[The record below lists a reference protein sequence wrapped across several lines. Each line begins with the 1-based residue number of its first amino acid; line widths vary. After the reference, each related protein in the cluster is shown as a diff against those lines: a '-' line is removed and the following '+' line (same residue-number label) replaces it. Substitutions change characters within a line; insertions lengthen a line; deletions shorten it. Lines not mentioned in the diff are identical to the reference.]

1 MKQFFPNYKNVWLVM
16 ALSIFVIVLI
26 GCVGQVTARKEYEK
40 LREIIQGHELTRHP
54 IDKEAAAFL
63 EAVRGSWKVHEQE
76 CPDPIFSDVL
86 ATAGFEVSVSGMA
99 SFCTHRLPEY
109 SFSDSVQNARE
120 GVRAVTMAVA
130 LSQSLDGRVY
140 VKKGL
145 CFIKL
150 SEKVVDVFEDHAQGL
165 SRTLYVDSKKEDKVR
180 GNE

>member
-1 MKQFFPNYKNVWLVM
+1 M

-26 GCVGQVTARKEYEK
+26 GCVGQVTAKKEYEK
-40 LREIIQGHELTRHP
+40 LREIIDGHELTRHP

-76 CPDPIFSDVL
+76 CPDSIFSDVL
-86 ATAGFEVSVSGMA
+86 STAGFEVSASGME
-99 SFCTHRLPEY
+99 SFCAHRLPEY
-109 SFSDSVQNARE
+109 SFFDSEQNARE
-120 GVRAVTMAVA
+120 GIRAVTMGVA
-130 LSQSLDGRVY
+130 LSKSLDGRVY

-150 SEKVVDVFEDHAQGL
+150 SDKAVDVFEDHARGL
-165 SRTLYVDSKKEDKVR
+165 SRTLYVDLGEEAKVR

>member
-1 MKQFFPNYKNVWLVM
+1 MKTFFPKYKKVWLVM

-26 GCVGQVTARKEYEK
+26 GCAWHVTAKKEYERLVK
-40 LREIIQGHELTRHP
+40 VIEGHELTRHP
-54 IDKEAAAFL
+54 IDNEAASFL
-63 EAVRGSWKVHEQE
+63 EIVRGSWKVHEQA

-86 ATAGFEVSVSGMA
+86 VTAGFEVSASGMA

-109 SFSDSVQNARE
+109 SFFDSEQNARE
-120 GVRAVTMAVA
+120 GIRALTMGVA
-130 LSQSLDGRVY
+130 LSKSLDGRVY

-150 SEKVVDVFEDHAQGL
+150 SEKAVDVFEDHAQGL
-165 SRTLYVDSKKEDKVR
+165 SRTLYLDSKKEDEVR

>member
-1 MKQFFPNYKNVWLVM
+1 M

-26 GCVGQVTARKEYEK
+26 GCVGQVTAKKEYEK
-40 LREIIQGHELTRHP
+40 LRELIDGHELTRHP

-76 CPDPIFSDVL
+76 CPDSIFSDVL
-86 ATAGFEVSVSGMA
+86 STAGFEVSASGMA

-109 SFSDSVQNARE
+109 SFSDSEQNARE
-120 GVRAVTMAVA
+120 GIRAVTMGVA
-130 LSQSLDGRVY
+130 LSKSLDGRVY

-150 SEKVVDVFEDHAQGL
+150 NEKAVDVFEDHDRGL
-165 SRTLYVDSKKEDKVR
+165 SRTLYVDQGEEAKDG

>member
-1 MKQFFPNYKNVWLVM
+1 MKQFFPNYKNAWLVM

-26 GCVGQVTARKEYEK
+26 GCVGQVTAKKEYEK
-40 LREIIQGHELTRHP
+40 LREIIDGHELTRHP
-54 IDKEAAAFL
+54 IDNEVAAFL

-120 GVRAVTMAVA
+120 GIRAVTMGVA
-130 LSQSLDGRVY
+130 LSKSLDGRVY

-150 SEKVVDVFEDHAQGL
+150 NEKAVDVFEDHALGL
-165 SRTLYVDSKKEDKVR
+165 SRTLYVDRRAEANSDGDK
-180 GNE
+180 

>member
-1 MKQFFPNYKNVWLVM
+1 MKQFSPNYKNAWLVM

-26 GCVGQVTARKEYEK
+26 GCVGQVTAKKEYEK
-40 LREIIQGHELTRHP
+40 LREIIDGHELTRHP
-54 IDKEAAAFL
+54 IDNEAAVFL

-109 SFSDSVQNARE
+109 SFSNSVQNSRE

-150 SEKVVDVFEDHAQGL
+150 SEKAVDVFEDHAQGL
-165 SRTLYVDSKKEDKVR
+165 SRTLYLDSKKEDKVR